1 MKAGETLNIVQKLNL
16 TKPYDVVRFRLSNG
30 INTITKDLT
39 EDSGGVFVIPLYQ
52 EDTHKLEGRVSIEA
66 EVDFEDKSVRYSNFN
81 DIYLNKT
88 LGYDPVENN
97 QPSDDDGVDL
107 IMESIEQGVAVV
119 ISPESA
125 EELISLVTELFQDTK
140 DIAQSVRD
148 DADNG
153 EFDGQDGQDGYSPQ
167 VTVKT
172 ETPSTYVLHI
182 KDADHEFDTPNLQG
196 QGGEGTIEV
205 GDGLKRVGNT
215 MSVDLQ
221 DSTNNALDF
230 SYDGKLRF
238 NKYDNGHDSDFREF
252 LADSNYN
259 NPLASKDYVDN
270 LMSGATE

>member
-125 EELISLVTELFQDTK
+125 DELITRVTELFQDTK

-148 DADNG
+148 DADAG
-153 EFDGQDGQDGYSPQ
+153 EFDGFSPQ

-196 QGGEGTIEV
+196 QGGEGSIEV
-205 GDGLKRVGNT
+205 GDGLKRVGNVV
-215 MSVDLQ
+215 SVDLLNGE
-221 DSTNNALDF
+221 SVLGF
-230 SYDGKLRF
+230 SI
-238 NKYDNGHDSDFREF
+238 
-252 LADSNYN
+252 
-259 NPLASKDYVDN
+259 
-270 LMSGATE
+270 